1 MTKIKNTKKGMA
13 KKTLSMSL
21 VVAMLATSNVP
32 VWAAEFSDGTDAA
45 VTSEA
50 EAPVVTDAATA
61 EFSDDTAEAPVVED
75 TEAVDAQATIETSEK
90 YFFDGVKLEDD
101 ATNFSWKGDKEA
113 SDLFKADSYILDT
126 KGNNIYEADNVD
138 LQYAVSFGGEWTTS
152 QKLTFKSNYD
162 ADLNNANITISESDL
177 KANAG
182 KTLDIL
188 LIEKDSKGEYSKV
201 VKTFSFGTIQKVS
214 LSDVFSIEAYTDTD
228 ITYNGTELKVKPG
241 LKVNNAYN
249 SVSEVSGLT
258 ADDFDWNYST
268 TGDYVNAG
276 SKITVVGTL
285 KKDKAVDGY
294 ETTLTAPAYTI
305 KKRTLAANDVVV
317 KVTTPGKDFT
327 YGTNE
332 IDKSEVKVFLKDFS
346 KTNAGK
352 NVASAISL
360 DEYVKKVT
368 LESVAAGKTSSVN
381 VEFDSALLKASKNFT
396 ETAPT
401 GVNSSTNAET
411 TAEDKDK
418 TVDVVALSLKDCAI
432 TIKNPVAKQGDK
444 ETTSDAIAR
453 MEAAIAKNIVIKK
466 GDKELDLGSANIKV
480 TLANGEYK
488 QAKTYSGV
496 VTVAGDGKNVKG
508 DVTLDLVVVDQAFGD
523 GCNFEGNQKW
533 NLLTKNP
540 ADVLKSPRTG
550 LPYNNGKE
558 VTIDAKDLGKFSPD
572 GTNYTS
578 SQKDFKITY
587 SNNVNATTDDRT
599 AASVAKLTVTAVAG
613 DYAGCSQDFYFAI
626 NPSTVNP
633 INDKDKTTV
642 TTAVEKD
649 ATGIAINDA
658 NDNNAAGYADAIG
671 LKVNGTSDTTK
682 ATTDKDVIISNA
694 TANDYTVKYSY
705 VAENGISSGSADD
718 TVGSNK
724 VGNYIKAEITL
735 KKNGNFSI
743 AAADNNAKALGDST
757 SVSYKTV
764 ASSKD
769 DNGKVLLYVKIAD
782 KSIDTL
788 DISLKNSTFTF
799 TGAVIKPE
807 VVVKNGSK
815 TLKADQYTVDVE
827 DGINAGTAKITVKV
841 NGYTGSKK
849 LEATINP
856 ADINNVKFELKKD
869 YAKTVIYNGESWKPT
884 IAREAD
890 AANKITAITED
901 EAKADVKLTDTVISK
916 MFDITY
922 GKNVDAGKEAGT
934 VTLTPKALYAKNFK
948 GSSVTV
954 HFEIKKA
961 VLYGTKANTLKLKD
975 TTGKVVRNE
984 VHEKLVMADQKL
996 AWTGKEVTFASAEV
1010 VDGSITG
1017 TKKEDGSETSKAPTT
1032 SEAAPATSAA
1042 PTTSEAPAATSEA
1055 PAPTTQSVK
1064 SLSDTPIVSEVPTT
1078 IAASATVVDA
1088 TEDDY
1093 EIKYV
1098 NNVDKT
1104 TDDAKAYVCVVAKGN
1119 FAGEYSLVRWG
1130 RTVHLVETEAAE
1142 EYIKKYP
1149 TLDIEILLS
1158 NVIEDSAVAFDITG
1172 KTFGAKDVTV
1182 SNPSYAGGL
1191 VVKPIVTVKDPT
1203 TGATLVEGTD
1213 YELEFDTDKVD
1224 ATTKPIFVEVVGKG
1238 QYKGSTINKTVD
1250 GKELTYVI
1258 EKKDLKDCYVNVDKK
1273 DGKLDLTVM
1282 NGSVVEKKEN
1292 FDVKDNGDGTATVS
1306 VVDGGKNYTGSVSV
1320 KISDA
1325 DAKVGTPLL
1334 TNVVVKGNTATP
1346 VLSGDVDGAVGYDYV
1361 IATEEDYK
1369 NGRVDISKNVLKTN
1383 TNFYYVQEG
1392 TYYAYCHAWKRDEN
1406 GKKVFGEWSN
1416 IKKFEVT
1423 ATTPSKPSIKSV
1435 KVKGH
1440 TVTVTFTASKNAKGY
1455 DVVLGEAVKK
1465 VNGENRPVEYGKLV
1479 VKNIEDGV
1487 YTATFYNVP
1496 DGKYY
1501 AGVHS
1506 YNKSSNDGKKVFSK
1520 WGYRK
1525 KAISVG
1531 KAK

>member
-1 MTKIKNTKKGMA
+1 MNLYTTQRGTIIMTKIKNTKKGMA

-32 VWAAEFSDGTDAA
+32 VWAAEFSDGSDAA

-90 YFFDGVKLEDD
+90 YFFNGVKLEDD
-101 ATNFSWKGDKEA
+101 ATNFSWKGGKEA

-126 KGNNIYEADNVD
+126 KGDKIDDKNNVD
-138 LQYAVSFGGEWTTS
+138 LHYAVSFGGEWTTS
-152 QKLTFKSNYD
+152 QELTFNAKG
-162 ADLNNANITISESDL
+162 ADLNQANINITESDL
-177 KANAG
+177 KTNAG

-214 LSDVFSIEAYTDTD
+214 LSDVFSIEPYNSDT
-228 ITYNGTELKVKPG
+228 ITYNGTELKVEPT
-241 LKVNNAYN
+241 LKVNKAY
-249 SVSEVSGLT
+249 SSASEVSSLT
-258 ADDFDWNYST
+258 AKDFDWNYST

-305 KKRTLAANDVVV
+305 QKRTLSKDDIIV
-317 KVTTPGKDFT
+317 KLVTPGKDFT
-327 YGTNE
+327 YGTTE
-332 IDKSEVKVFLKDFS
+332 IDKSEVKVFLRDEKVYNEENH
-346 KTNAGK
+346 KK
-352 NVASAISL
+352 VASAISL

-368 LESVAAGKTSSVN
+368 LESVAAGNTSKVN

-396 ETAPT
+396 EAVLTD
-401 GVNSSTNAET
+401 VDSSANAET
-411 TAEDKDK
+411 NAEDKDK

-432 TIKNPVAKQGDK
+432 TIKNPVAKQGGN
-444 ETTSDAIAR
+444 ETTSNAIAR
-453 MEAAIAKNIVIKK
+453 MEAAIANNIVIKK

-488 QAKTYSGV
+488 EAKTYSGV

-508 DVTLDLVVVDQAFGD
+508 DVTLDLVVVDQAFGAD
-523 GCNFEGNQKW
+523 CNFEGNQTW

-587 SNNVNATTDDRT
+587 SNNVNATTNDGT

-671 LKVNGTSDTTK
+671 LKVNGTSDPAE
-682 ATTDKDVIISNA
+682 ATTAKDVIISNA

-705 VAENGISSGSADD
+705 VAENGISNSSADD

-743 AAADNNAKALGDST
+743 ATTDNSAKALGDST

-764 ASSKD
+764 AHSED

-815 TLKADQYTVDVE
+815 TLKSDQYTVDVE

-856 ADINNVKFELKKD
+856 ADINNVKFELKKN
-869 YAKTVIYNGESWKPT
+869 YAERVIYNGESWKPT

-901 EAKADVKLTDTVISK
+901 DAKADVKLTDTVISK

-961 VLYGTKANTLKLKD
+961 VLYGKKAGTLKLKD

-984 VHEKLVMADQKL
+984 VVNENLVMADQKL

-1010 VDGSITG
+1010 VDDSITG
-1017 TKKEDGSETSKAPTT
+1017 TNKEDDPETSKAPDT
-1032 SEAAPATSAA
+1032 SEVPDTTEVPAPATTPGAI
-1042 PTTSEAPAATSEA
+1042 
-1055 PAPTTQSVK
+1055 

-1119 FAGEYSLVRWG
+1119 FAGEYSLVRREKG
-1130 RTVHLVETEAAE
+1130 VRLYKTEDAE
-1142 EYIKKYP
+1142 ELIKKNP

-1224 ATTKPIFVEVVGKG
+1224 ATTKPILVQVVGKG

-1250 GKELTYVI
+1250 GKDLTYVI

-1416 IKKFEVT
+1416 IYKFTIT
-1423 ATTPSKPSIKSV
+1423 ATTPSTPQITSV
-1435 KVKGH
+1435 KVKGN
-1440 TVTVTFTASKNAKGY
+1440 TVTVTYTKSKDATGY
-1455 DVVLGEAVKK
+1455 DVVLGSAVKS
-1465 VNGENRPVEYGKLV
+1465 VNGEKRPVDFGDLV
-1479 VKNIEDGV
+1479 KKNVKGNTV
-1487 YTATFYNVP
+1487 TVTFKNVKK
-1496 DGKYY
+1496 GTYY
-1501 AGVHS
+1501 AGLHS
-1506 YNKSSNDGKKVFSK
+1506 FNRTSEDGKKVFSK
-1520 WGYRK
+1520 WSNSK
-1525 KAISVG
+1525 KVTV
-1531 KAK
+1531 K